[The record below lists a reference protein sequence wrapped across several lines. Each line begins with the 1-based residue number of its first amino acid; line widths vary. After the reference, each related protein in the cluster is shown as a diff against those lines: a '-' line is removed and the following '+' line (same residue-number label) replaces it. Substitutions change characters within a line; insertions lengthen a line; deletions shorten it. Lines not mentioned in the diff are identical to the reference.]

1 MIVSSL
7 TMFGTHKTREMKLLF
22 KKEMQQATLT
32 GPDLKED
39 LMRCKREEEDSLSI
53 FIRKK
58 ASYMNL
64 KKVSSRV

>member
-1 MIVSSL
+1 
-7 TMFGTHKTREMKLLF
+7 MFGTHKTREMKLLF